1 MITLLLDIIY
11 SPFEE
16 SRVNSIMHL
25 ISSMHL
31 IEYIECI
38 WSLLSLDFFTYVP
51 DFTMHTG
58 QIGFL
63 SNIVSILVSDYA
75 YYYVCDVSNSLF
87 FFYTSYINSYF
98 FGLFESNYY
107 VVILLVSLG
116 TSYYFFYYNKA
127 VIFLYNGISEFV
139 YNNMVL
145 PYIGLDGKRYFPFFI
160 YLFLFILFSNII
172 GIIPGFF
179 AITSHFSVTLFF
191 SSICWF
197 SIFLVGIY
205 IHGFRFFASFYPS
218 KVPFILSPFLMFIE
232 FISYIVRLASL
243 SLRLFANIV
252 AGHILLDTISMFFYH
267 LDMSVENSINIEL
280 FSAGFIL
287 WLFLLIMILFEILI
301 ALLQAYIFVVLSVI
315 YLNDSIHL
323 HV

>member
-1 MITLLLDIIY
+1 
-11 SPFEE
+11 
-16 SRVNSIMHL
+16 
-25 ISSMHL
+25 
-31 IEYIECI
+31 
-38 WSLLSLDFFTYVP
+38 
-51 DFTMHTG
+51 
-58 QIGFL
+58 
-63 SNIVSILVSDYA
+63 
-75 YYYVCDVSNSLF
+75 
-87 FFYTSYINSYF
+87 
-98 FGLFESNYY
+98 
-107 VVILLVSLG
+107 
-116 TSYYFFYYNKA
+116 
-127 VIFLYNGISEFV
+127 
-139 YNNMVL
+139 MVL